1 MSRPKDYLQLPLRY
15 CRWLGEMRW
24 TPDREAIEYMA
35 DNPAIVLTFAMSG
48 EIALFLEGFHAG
60 GARPI
65 HFGFILHLL
74 HLLRLGFRDSEAA
87 RHRGA
92 ERLARAFREEG
103 RPLQHAGALCA
114 WLCRAVPPVADPPDI
129 AEVCRTLREPP
140 SDPLAMRPDR
150 HRWVPPE
157 DPPRSPGDFQ
167 EQVLEALE
175 DSLRRHCGTGSARVG
190 GRSAKPVSR
199 SPARCPGR
207 SREALEE
214 LEHRPRLAAPHR
226 WSRNWP
232 APWR

>member
-87 RHRGA
+87 PRPRGGA
-92 ERLARAFREEG
+92 PGPRLPRGGAAVAARGGVVRLA
-103 RPLQHAGALCA
+103 L
-114 WLCRAVPPVADPPDI
+114 
-129 AEVCRTLREPP
+129 
-140 SDPLAMRPDR
+140 
-150 HRWVPPE
+150 
-157 DPPRSPGDFQ
+157 PRG
-167 EQVLEALE
+167 
-175 DSLRRHCGTGSARVG
+175 
-190 GRSAKPVSR
+190 
-199 SPARCPGR
+199 PARCRPARHRR
-207 SREALEE
+207 SLSDSARA
-214 LEHRPRLAAPHR
+214 PVGPTCDAAR
-226 WSRNWP
+226 P
-232 APWR
+232 APLGAPRRSAPVAGRFPGAGPRGAGGALFVGTAALAPPESGADRRSL